1 MDIITITGFLGSG
14 KTTLLL
20 TLARLIKAV
29 GISAAVIENDAGAFP
44 VDAVLVKQNG
54 LQIKE
59 ISGGCICCS
68 LQQDLSTAVSEIRET
83 VSPEI
88 LLIEPSGAAGL
99 QTVSQTLHS
108 TLKAGE
114 TLTSLHIIDYQRASA
129 FSDVR
134 SYLQCLPFLL
144 RSINESD
151 MLVINVMNTAT
162 QPDSGIMQ
170 ELINEVKLSAETKPV
185 YPISVVDEISVAP
198 LFSKIIENKSQNH
211 LRSPNRRIPKQ
222 SQQKSTNWGDP
233 CSWGD
238 PWKMN
243 GLQKVYLMKMADSR
257 ESVPAFRGTFL
268 ESDSNA
274 DLLADVHT
282 DIFENAHDSFTFGTV
297 SVKGGWTGFE
307 MKKVEQADILIDR
320 IKDLV
325 HDIGKQLNIRQ
336 HAELDHP
343 GLLMGLI
350 KGVVSSGDDTVW
362 FNSTSLD
369 GENLVLGGKL
379 GMLCW
384 NVEIVIHVI
393 IYGIQG
399 TELEPMVTKAWE
411 RKMAPEFQLNE
422 ICL

>member
-20 TLARLIKAV
+20 TFARLLKAV

-99 QTVSQTLHS
+99 QTVSQTLHAA
-108 TLKAGE
+108 LKAGE

-129 FSDVR
+129 FSDVQ

-144 RSINESD
+144 RSISESD
-151 MLVINVMNTAT
+151 ILVINVMNTAARS
-162 QPDSGIMQ
+162 DSGFLQ
-170 ELINEVKLSAETKPV
+170 ELINEVKLAAETKPV
-185 YPISVVDEISVAP
+185 YPISAVDEISAAP
-198 LFSKIIENKSQNH
+198 LFSKIIENKYKKHPEYKNH
-211 LRSPNRRIPKQ
+211 QIQRQ
-222 SQQKSTNWGDP
+222 FQQGST
-233 CSWGD
+233 SWGD
-238 PWKMN
+238 SWKRN
-243 GLQKVYLMKMADSR
+243 EPQKVYLKQISGSR
-257 ESVPAFRGTFL
+257 EPAPSFMSSFL
-268 ESDSNA
+268 DTDSNA
-274 DLLADVHT
+274 NLLADPHT

-297 SVKGGWTGFE
+297 SVKGGWSGSV
-307 MKKVEQADILIDR
+307 MKKEEQAGRHIDR
-320 IKDLV
+320 IKDLIQ
-325 HDIGKQLNIRQ
+325 DIGNQLSRRQ
-336 HAELDHP
+336 QSEHDHP

-350 KGVVSSGDDTVW
+350 KGVISSEEGDGAVW
-362 FNSTSLD
+362 FNSISLH
-369 GENLVLGGKL
+369 GENLVRGGKL
-379 GMLCW
+379 ATPCW
-384 NVEIVIHVI
+384 NLEIVIHVI
-393 IYGIQG
+393 IFGIQG
-399 TELEPMVTKAWE
+399 TELKPMVSKAWE
-411 RKMAPEFQLNE
+411 RSMAPEFQLNE